1 MRCRSTSETGKERGR
16 RGEASQ
22 RCPRFL
28 HSLGRLTEAGILDHD
43 RRKEVEVEELV
54 RGRLRELERATAAVA
69 GTAVLL
75 TVSRVVGA
83 SLVYE
88 RAS

>member
-1 MRCRSTSETGKERGR
+1 MLFRS
-16 RGEASQ
+16 
-22 RCPRFL
+22 
-28 HSLGRLTEAGILDHD
+28 D